1 MISSIV
7 SFVFGP
13 VHVKTILYLFI
24 LLFLPLF
31 SKIWGCTCW
40 AHVISAARQESRLGF
55 YFILF
60 LVGYPMYVFYESK
73 IKGNNM
79 GQGIN
84 SMSFLLKHFVFVGIE
99 EMRIIPFYVL
109 YIK

>member
-1 MISSIV
+1 MLDSCYFSGT
-7 SFVFGP
+7 SR
-13 VHVKTILYLFI
+13 VKTWIL
-24 LLFLPLF
+24 
-31 SKIWGCTCW
+31 
-40 AHVISAARQESRLGF
+40 F

-60 LVGYPMYVFYESK
+60 LVGYRMYVFYESK